1 MSPGLFNNLLLSQCM
16 GGTST
21 LGGSYYLAK
30 GFGLSNQNA
39 FALAYC
45 TQLQQPQPLYHP
57 PPPPPPPQP
66 VYHVPPPV
74 VQQPTRIT
82 YLDTDEVNKEIRDR
96 NSQHRERRKRSATE
110 ENAELEADIQCLK
123 KRKLKLQLEL
133 ENHELTNQL
142 EERQKHTEVKTPVA
156 HISSDSEEE
165 SN

>member
-1 MSPGLFNNLLLSQCM
+1 M

-21 LGGSYYLAK
+21 LGGSYYLGK

-45 TQLQQPQPLYHP
+45 TQLQQPH
-57 PPPPPPPQP
+57 PPPPPPQP

-96 NSQHRERRKRSATE
+96 NSQHKEGRKRSATE
-110 ENAELEADIQCLK
+110 ENAELDVEIQCLK

-133 ENHELTNQL
+133 ETHELR
-142 EERQKHTEVKTPVA
+142 ERQKVKTPVA